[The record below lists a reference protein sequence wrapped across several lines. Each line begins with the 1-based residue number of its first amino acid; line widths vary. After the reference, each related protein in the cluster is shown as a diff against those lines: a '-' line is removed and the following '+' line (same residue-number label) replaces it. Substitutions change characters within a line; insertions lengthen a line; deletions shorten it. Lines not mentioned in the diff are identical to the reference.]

1 MPNVWLRAAIY
12 LNQQKRL
19 CTQEMAVCASAV
31 VVILVWSMIIYHPS
45 HAEVVVKFQIFNYCA
60 EPVIEVN
67 QIAAIVKSIIIKWG
81 LIVVKE
87 VPQSN
92 LQQPQSNVLALLKKE
107 LDVEIEPSI
116 LADVVIT
123 TNNT

>member
-1 MPNVWLRAAIY
+1 
-12 LNQQKRL
+12 
-19 CTQEMAVCASAV
+19 
-31 VVILVWSMIIYHPS
+31 
-45 HAEVVVKFQIFNYCA
+45 VKFLIFNYCA
-60 EPVIEVN
+60 GLVIEVN
-67 QIAAIVKSIIIKWG
+67 QIAAIVKYTIIKWG

-92 LQQPQSNVLALLKKE
+92 LQQPQSNVLELLKKE

>member
-1 MPNVWLRAAIY
+1 
-12 LNQQKRL
+12 
-19 CTQEMAVCASAV
+19 
-31 VVILVWSMIIYHPS
+31 MIIYHRFLVE
-45 HAEVVVKFQIFNYCA
+45 EVVKYQIFNYSA

-67 QIAAIVKSIIIKWG
+67 QIAAIVKYIIIKLG

-87 VPQSN
+87 APQSS
-92 LQQPQSNVLALLKKE
+92 LQQPPSNVLALLKKE
-107 LDVEIEPSI
+107 LDVEIEQSI

>member
-1 MPNVWLRAAIY
+1 M
-12 LNQQKRL
+12 K
-19 CTQEMAVCASAV
+19 C
-31 VVILVWSMIIYHPS
+31 
-45 HAEVVVKFQIFNYCA
+45 QIFNYSA

-67 QIAAIVKSIIIKWG
+67 QIAAIVKCILIKWG

-87 VPQSN
+87 VPQSR
-92 LQQPQSNVLALLKKE
+92 LKQPPSNVLALLKKE
-107 LDVEIEPSI
+107 LDVEIEQSI